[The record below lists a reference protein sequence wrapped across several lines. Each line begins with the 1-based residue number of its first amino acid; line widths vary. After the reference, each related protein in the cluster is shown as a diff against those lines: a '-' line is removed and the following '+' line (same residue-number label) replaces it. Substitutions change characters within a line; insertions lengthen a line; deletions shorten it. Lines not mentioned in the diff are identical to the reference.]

1 VAAGANRT
9 PIRSRGTTQRLI
21 WAGGGDLTLTK
32 RASTLFTFPR
42 LTPTRR
48 GAAVPERPVYPDAAD
63 AVADVPNGA
72 TIMIGGFAGVGIP
85 LTLVRA
91 LSKRE
96 LRGLTTISNGTT
108 HGPDPDLPGGVPA
121 AHQVAR
127 AICSFPVRASVN
139 LEDQFERAY
148 ENGTVQLEIVP
159 QGTLAERI
167 RAGGAGIAAFY
178 TPTGVGTPFAAG
190 KEVRDFDGRP
200 CVLEHGLRA
209 DFALIK
215 AFKADTMG
223 NLIYRNAMRNFNPIM
238 ATAAQVTIAEVDEIV
253 PVRALDPEAVV
264 TPGIYV
270 HRIVVANRST
280 HG

>member
-1 VAAGANRT
+1 M
-9 PIRSRGTTQRLI
+9 
-21 WAGGGDLTLTK
+21 
-32 RASTLFTFPR
+32 
-42 LTPTRR
+42 
-48 GAAVPERPVYPDAAD
+48 PERPVYADAAD

-72 TIMIGGFAGVGIP
+72 TVMIGGFAGVGIP

-96 LRGLTTISNGTT
+96 LRGLTTVSNGTT
-108 HGPDPDLPGGVPA
+108 HGPDPDLPGGVPPA
-121 AHQVAR
+121 RQVAR

-139 LEDQFERAY
+139 LEDEFEQSY
-148 ENGTVQLEIVP
+148 ENGSVILEIVP

-167 RAGGAGIAAFY
+167 RAGGSGIAAFY
-178 TPTGVGTPFAAG
+178 TPTGVGTPFAEG
-190 KEVRDFDGRP
+190 KEAREIDGRV

-223 NLIYRNAMRNFNPIM
+223 NLIYRNTMRNFNPIM
-238 ATAAQVTIAEVDEIV
+238 ASAAEVTIAEVDEVV
-253 PVRALDPEAVV
+253 PVGALDPEAVI

-270 HRIVVANRST
+270 HRIVVAKRAADDRRRR
-280 HG
+280 